1 MQRYGGR
8 RRGRRSSGASNAGQ
22 YRGAVQTFVP
32 KDLELPKTLTVKQ
45 LADQMEL
52 DPISVI
58 KELMRNDVFAN
69 INQTIDYDTAA
80 LVARELGHNVAAMPE
95 AEEEFAGHSRLNLVD
110 DPEKLV
116 ERPPVVTIL
125 GHVDHGKTT
134 LLDAIRESKITE
146 GEVGGITQHIG
157 AYQVD
162 YSGRKITFLDT
173 PGHEAFTSMRSRGA
187 KATDIAVLVIAADDG
202 IMPQTVEAI
211 DHAKA
216 ASVPIVVAIN
226 KVDVP
231 DADIERVKRQLVER
245 GLVIE
250 EWGGDVVAVPI
261 SARDRMG
268 IDNLLENILVVAEVA
283 ELRADP
289 DRPAMGV
296 IVEAQV
302 DKSKGPLATVLVQTG
317 TLRHGHTVVVGGSWG
332 RVKALTS
339 ESGRRVDSAGPSTP
353 VEILGLGHLPQAGD
367 TLWTVPNEKVAKD
380 LIRERQRRLDA
391 ERQTLT
397 PTTLE
402 EASASIGRGD
412 VSDLNLIVKT
422 DVQGSVDAVRG
433 TLEKLAVDGARVNLI
448 HSAAGTI
455 NESDVLL
462 ARTSHAI
469 IVGFNTRVEPGARQ
483 MADVDR
489 IDIRHYDIIYR
500 LSEDVQ
506 RALEGLLTPVHLE
519 VVEGRG
525 EVRVIFPVG
534 RRVRIAGSY
543 VTDGRITRNSAARV
557 IRGGNVLHS
566 GSISSLKHFKDDV
579 REMTVG
585 YECGIGVDGFN
596 DFEVGDIIE
605 AFS

>member
-8 RRGRRSSGASNAGQ
+8 RRGRRGPSASNAGQ
-22 YRGAVQTFVP
+22 YRGAVQTIVP

-250 EWGGDVVAVPI
+250 EWGGDVVTVPI

-289 DRPAMGV
+289 DRPAM
-296 IVEAQV
+296 
-302 DKSKGPLATVLVQTG
+302 
-317 TLRHGHTVVVGGSWG
+317 
-332 RVKALTS
+332 
-339 ESGRRVDSAGPSTP
+339 
-353 VEILGLGHLPQAGD
+353 
-367 TLWTVPNEKVAKD
+367 
-380 LIRERQRRLDA
+380 
-391 ERQTLT
+391 
-397 PTTLE
+397 
-402 EASASIGRGD
+402 ASS
-412 VSDLNLIVKT
+412 
-422 DVQGSVDAVRG
+422 
-433 TLEKLAVDGARVNLI
+433 
-448 HSAAGTI
+448 
-455 NESDVLL
+455 
-462 ARTSHAI
+462 
-469 IVGFNTRVEPGARQ
+469 
-483 MADVDR
+483 
-489 IDIRHYDIIYR
+489 
-500 LSEDVQ
+500 
-506 RALEGLLTPVHLE
+506 
-519 VVEGRG
+519 
-525 EVRVIFPVG
+525 
-534 RRVRIAGSY
+534 
-543 VTDGRITRNSAARV
+543 
-557 IRGGNVLHS
+557 
-566 GSISSLKHFKDDV
+566 
-579 REMTVG
+579 
-585 YECGIGVDGFN
+585 
-596 DFEVGDIIE
+596 
-605 AFS
+605 

>member
-1 MQRYGGR
+1 
-8 RRGRRSSGASNAGQ
+8 
-22 YRGAVQTFVP
+22 
-32 KDLELPKTLTVKQ
+32 
-45 LADQMEL
+45 
-52 DPISVI
+52 
-58 KELMRNDVFAN
+58 MRNDVFAN

-80 LVARELGHNVAAMPE
+80 LVARELGHNVTAMPE
-95 AEEEFAGHSRLNLVD
+95 AEEEFAGHSQLNLVD

-250 EWGGDVVAVPI
+250 EWGGDVITVPI

-268 IDNLLENILVVAEVA
+268 IDDLLENILVVAEVA

-302 DKSKGPLATVLVQTG
+302 DQEQGPAGHRPGADGHASPGPDCSCWRLMGPRQGAHERVGPSRQPPPGRQRPSRFWAWATCRRLAT
-317 TLRHGHTVVVGGSWG
+317 R
-332 RVKALTS
+332 
-339 ESGRRVDSAGPSTP
+339 SGPCPARR
-353 VEILGLGHLPQAGD
+353 
-367 TLWTVPNEKVAKD
+367 
-380 LIRERQRRLDA
+380 
-391 ERQTLT
+391 
-397 PTTLE
+397 
-402 EASASIGRGD
+402 
-412 VSDLNLIVKT
+412 
-422 DVQGSVDAVRG
+422 
-433 TLEKLAVDGARVNLI
+433 
-448 HSAAGTI
+448 
-455 NESDVLL
+455 
-462 ARTSHAI
+462 
-469 IVGFNTRVEPGARQ
+469 
-483 MADVDR
+483 
-489 IDIRHYDIIYR
+489 
-500 LSEDVQ
+500 
-506 RALEGLLTPVHLE
+506 
-519 VVEGRG
+519 
-525 EVRVIFPVG
+525 
-534 RRVRIAGSY
+534 
-543 VTDGRITRNSAARV
+543 
-557 IRGGNVLHS
+557 
-566 GSISSLKHFKDDV
+566 
-579 REMTVG
+579 
-585 YECGIGVDGFN
+585 
-596 DFEVGDIIE
+596 
-605 AFS
+605 